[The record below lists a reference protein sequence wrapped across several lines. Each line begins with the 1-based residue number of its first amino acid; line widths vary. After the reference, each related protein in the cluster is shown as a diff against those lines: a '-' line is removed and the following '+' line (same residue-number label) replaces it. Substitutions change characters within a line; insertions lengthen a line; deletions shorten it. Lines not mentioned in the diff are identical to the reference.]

1 MSALHMKGYV
11 LRLFAER
18 GALWTDEVIDAVS
31 SEYGVSGP
39 YWRGTVRLTLVD
51 LYAGGLL
58 SEQDATV
65 DPERTQGEERVLF
78 QYALTDF
85 GRERMAQSGLTTR
98 GGVPA

>member
-1 MSALHMKGYV
+1 MLHMKGYV
-11 LRLFAER
+11 LQLFVDR
-18 GALWTDEVIDAVS
+18 GPLWTDQVIDAVE
-31 SEYGVSGP
+31 SEYGVSGA

-65 DPERTQGEERVLF
+65 DPQRSQGEERVLF
-78 QYALTDF
+78 KYALTDF
-85 GRERMAQSGLTTR
+85 GRERMAQSGLATNR